1 VELGRDQAVPQ
12 EGDTATPPLHGHGG
26 ADDLMIIPDLSNVVF
41 LAILGAGSTAQDSA
55 QSSPQAQT
63 LSLSGKPSR
72 IARPAVFYNFSPTVA
87 RTGTADSDLTFSIE
101 NKPAWASFGR
111 RHGTLYG
118 VPHLSDAG
126 TYSNI
131 RITATDGTIVANMQA
146 FTLEVPAV
154 SSRQ

>member
-1 VELGRDQAVPQ
+1 
-12 EGDTATPPLHGHGG
+12 
-26 ADDLMIIPDLSNVVF
+26 MINPYDLSNVVI
-41 LAILGAGSTAQDSA
+41 LAILGAASTGQDSA
-55 QSSPQAQT
+55 RSSSQAPT
-63 LSLSGKPSR
+63 LTLSGKPSR
-72 IARPAVFYNFSPTVA
+72 IAQPSVFYNFSPTVA
-87 RTGTADSDLTFSIE
+87 RTGTAESNLTFSIE

-131 RITATDGTIVANMQA
+131 RITATDGNIVANMQA
-146 FTLEVPAV
+146 FTLMVPAL